1 VIDRNPYTAPP
12 YIARGQSLN
21 ALGKYDSAQ
30 EDFTAA
36 LNVDN
41 RNADAWAGRG
51 FAFEKLGKKAEASEA
66 YQRALAIDSNN
77 AQARAGSSRLGGG
90 GGGFFRS

>member
-1 VIDRNPYTAPP
+1 LLLPVARLALIVEAPVSE
-12 YIARGQSLN
+12 R
-21 ALGKYDSAQ
+21 ALADAAQ

-66 YQRALAIDSNN
+66 YQRALALDGNN
-77 AQARAGSSRLGGG
+77 AIARAGSSRISGG

>member
-1 VIDRNPYTAPP
+1 MIDRNPYTAPP

-21 ALGKYDSAQ
+21 ALGKYDAAL

-41 RNADAWAGRG
+41 RSADAWAGRG
-51 FAFEKLGKKAEASEA
+51 FAFEKLGKKTEASEA
-66 YQRALAIDSNN
+66 YQRALSLDGNN
-77 AQARAGSSRLGGG
+77 AQARSGQARMG